1 MGKVGGAILL
11 ESCGANTIAGFVDA
25 LRSADV
31 IDTGCVTWS
40 CVKCELTQFR
50 FWLWAEKNP
59 RSVRVEKSKRVED
72 RIVGEWA
79 ALVRVGRPVTW

>member
-1 MGKVGGAILL
+1 MGGAILL
-11 ESCGANTIAGFVDA
+11 ESWGANTIEGFADA

-40 CVKCELTQFR
+40 CVNCKFVQLR
-50 FWLWAEKNP
+50 FWLWEEKSLSS
-59 RSVRVEKSKRVED
+59 RRVEKSSRVEEEED